1 MLCPEGNI
9 VLMLC
14 PGYCEHIIRKK
25 CQFIIIMLPPL
36 LPRSNIFHHYLY
48 PNICRDHPKQIVIV
62 QNNTEFN
69 IVFMNGLGNVLD
81 GHGKRTVQ

>member
-1 MLCPEGNI
+1 
-9 VLMLC
+9 
-14 PGYCEHIIRKK
+14 
-25 CQFIIIMLPPL
+25 MLPPL
-36 LPRSNIFHHYLY
+36 LPCSNIFHHYLY

-69 IVFMNGLGNVLD
+69 KLFMNDLSNVLD